1 MKRLLAVLYLCL
13 LFPTYA
19 HAYSDPGSG
28 IMLWQLTVS
37 FFIGLLFYLRK
48 ILTFFSRSAK
58 RDDE

>member
-13 LFPTYA
+13 MFPTYA

-37 FFIGLLFYLRK
+37 FVIGLMFYLRK
-48 ILTFFSRSAK
+48 ILTFFSRSSRK
-58 RDDE
+58 DEK

>member
-13 LFPTYA
+13 LFPSYA

-37 FFIGLLFYLRK
+37 FCVGLLFYFRRALGFFARLLRK
-48 ILTFFSRSAK
+48 
-58 RDDE
+58 DEE

>member
-13 LFPTYA
+13 LFPSYA

-37 FFIGLLFYLRK
+37 FFIGLLFYFRRVLS
-48 ILTFFSRSAK
+48 FFTRFLK
-58 RDDE
+58 KDDE